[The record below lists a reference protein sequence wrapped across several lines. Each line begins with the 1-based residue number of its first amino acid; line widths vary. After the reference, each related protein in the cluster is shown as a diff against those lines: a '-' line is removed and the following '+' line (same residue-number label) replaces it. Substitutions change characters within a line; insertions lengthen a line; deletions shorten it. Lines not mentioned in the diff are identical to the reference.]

1 MFEVNGRIAA
11 VLNLFLDRAR
21 VEVVMAAVELVQLL
35 GEMFRAIL
43 HVAVEIVGLLRVDL
57 EVDDKSLLLERPKP
71 VDFDVEQ
78 N

>member
-11 VLNLFLDRAR
+11 VLNLLLDRAR